1 MLVESFAAG
10 GWWWWWNWVD
20 RAFPG
25 ALTLTESIRP
35 WKCIRGA
42 CVCESYCETGWQC
55 CLQIINTRFFVHWPS
70 GHHHHHQTT
79 SVEALAAA
87 ATDIAKNVL
96 GPVPHERRT
105 TKIQFNPCDTI
116 FIYSYIHIRRDDDGK
131 TGMVRAWSGLG
142 VNRIRVK

>member
-1 MLVESFAAG
+1 M
-10 GWWWWWNWVD
+10 
-20 RAFPG
+20 
-25 ALTLTESIRP
+25 
-35 WKCIRGA
+35 
-42 CVCESYCETGWQC
+42 CESYCETGWQC

-87 ATDIAKNVL
+87 AADIAKNVL

-116 FIYSYIHIRRDDDGK
+116 FIYSYIYIFEGMMMGK
-131 TGMVRAWSGLG
+131 RAWSGLG
-142 VNRIRVK
+142 QGSGLIEFE